1 MQAATTITGRM
12 VPLDRADIDTDVI
25 MPKQFGKRI
34 TRTGYGEVVFHD
46 WRQEPDFVLND
57 DRFAG
62 ANVLVTGP
70 NFGCGSS
77 REHAPWGLQQYG
89 FDAIVAPSFAD
100 IFRSNCG
107 KIGLLAV
114 SLSPQACRRLIELAD
129 DDPSTP
135 VTIDLTEQRLEAGD
149 VNEHFDLDP
158 YVKRILVGG
167 LDEIALTLGHDDAI
181 AAYER
186 ARPGWLPRTRS

>member
-1 MQAATTITGRM
+1 MQAVTTIHGRM
-12 VPLDRADIDTDVI
+12 MPLDRADIDTDVI
-25 MPKQFGKRI
+25 MPKQFGKRMS
-34 TRTGYGEVVFHD
+34 RTGYGEVVFHD
-46 WRQEPDFVLND
+46 WRQEPGFVLDD

-77 REHAPWGLQQYG
+77 REHAAWGLQQYG
-89 FDAIVAPSFAD
+89 FEAIVAPSFAD

-114 SLSPQACRRLIELAD
+114 SLAPEACRRLIELAGA
-129 DDPSTP
+129 DPTTP
-135 VTIDLTEQRLEAGD
+135 VTIDLAEQRFEAGD
-149 VNEHFDLDP
+149 VAEGFDLDP
-158 YVKRILVGG
+158 YVKRILTGG
-167 LDEIALTLGHDDAI
+167 LDEIALSLAQVDAI

-186 ARPGWLPRTRS
+186 SRTRWLPRTRS